1 LGGAINSALSD
12 EKRPAFMNQTE
23 SHRRLYEQW
32 VRLYAPELY
41 RYALRLSGQSQIAE
55 DLVQETFMEAW
66 KSIARQKDPARARAW
81 LFQILRYRF
90 SHYRRDN
97 RHHHQTQALAESSD
111 HHPSDT
117 VRPALETLADQDWL
131 AAGLAVL
138 SPNIRQTFLMVFQ
151 EGRTCRETA
160 ESLHIPIGTVLSR
173 LDSARHS
180 LRAAMGHLRHPSNAN
195 PAAHGKEDVRL

>member
-1 LGGAINSALSD
+1 
-12 EKRPAFMNQTE
+12 MNPTE

-41 RYALRLSGQSQIAE
+41 RYALRLSGQQQIA
-55 DLVQETFMEAW
+55 DDIVQETFMEAW

-97 RHHHQTQALAESSD
+97 RHHHQTQALAENSD
-111 HHPSDT
+111 HHPSDG

-180 LRAAMGHLRHPSNAN
+180 LRAAMGHLRSTNDGERAD
-195 PAAHGKEDVRL
+195 AARERPGR